1 MATNRVKSST
11 GVAAFEKNFQE
22 GVTLK
27 EDECCAEVHE
37 TPDGYLMPLEFLQA
51 IATGHPNNVSTAD
64 GGRMQLGG
72 MLPGFGST
80 AHSPRLS
87 VMVAF
92 FVFVLLLLFIPSGL
106 P

>member
-72 MLPGFGST
+72 MLPLTFVAESL
-80 AHSPRLS
+80 HSPWVTQVAPGTLKSLS
-87 VMVAF
+87 AH
-92 FVFVLLLLFIPSGL
+92 LH
-106 P
+106 